1 MFIRPPFRKGKLQRV
16 NGGKSFYLLEKYAL
30 LSTQKTSGREATT
43 LFKATRQTG
52 RGKPNTGPENF
63 SQKARLDCKQEGH
76 ADGLPG
82 AAVKLDHL
90 DVGRE
95 EERKVP
101 AAL

>member
-1 MFIRPPFRKGKLQRV
+1 M

-30 LSTQKTSGREATT
+30 FSTQKTSGRGATT

-63 SQKARLDCKQEGH
+63 SQGLGSIASTEGSLTGSSGLGRLDEKER
-76 ADGLPG
+76 
-82 AAVKLDHL
+82 K
-90 DVGRE
+90 

-101 AAL
+101 VPF

>member
-1 MFIRPPFRKGKLQRV
+1 M

-30 LSTQKTSGREATT
+30 FSTQKTSGRGATT

-63 SQKARLDCKQEGH
+63 SQGLGSIASTEGSLAGSGRLDEKER
-76 ADGLPG
+76 
-82 AAVKLDHL
+82 K
-90 DVGRE
+90 

-101 AAL
+101 VPF